1 MRRLTGMLLL
11 GALYATAAQ
20 AAEPTTVVGDRVNA
34 RGKPTLKSEVI
45 TQLRDGET
53 VVFLREITLTHPGPG
68 EPSRWAQIELPDAV
82 WTRLNWGWTVFF
94 LFMGIANLYVAW
106 NFSTE
111 TWVNFKLFGST
122 GLMIIFVIGQALY
135 LARHM
140 PEKEQ
145 P

>member
-1 MRRLTGMLLL
+1 
-11 GALYATAAQ
+11 
-20 AAEPTTVVGDRVNA
+20 
-34 RGKPTLKSEVI
+34 
-45 TQLRDGET
+45 
-53 VVFLREITLTHPGPG
+53 
-68 EPSRWAQIELPDAV
+68 
-82 WTRLNWGWTVFF
+82 
-94 LFMGIANLYVAW
+94 MGIANIYVAW

-122 GLMIIFVIGQALY
+122 GLMLVFVIGQAFY